1 MEPGTRVKPKRIVLR
16 ACSTLPIAFGVVPI
30 ATDREAESIGSVL
43 KASSIALSASS
54 IQFDSIR
61 GMLRRLA
68 SMLTAVSCRAFA
80 ALLKLA
86 SSASKSEHAE
96 LPLTAWDGHVH
107 EGDWAVRSVQF
118 ES

>member
-1 MEPGTRVKPKRIVLR
+1 
-16 ACSTLPIAFGVVPI
+16 VPI

-68 SMLTAVSCRAFA
+68 SMLTAVSTVLKAVSTMLTAVSCRAFA